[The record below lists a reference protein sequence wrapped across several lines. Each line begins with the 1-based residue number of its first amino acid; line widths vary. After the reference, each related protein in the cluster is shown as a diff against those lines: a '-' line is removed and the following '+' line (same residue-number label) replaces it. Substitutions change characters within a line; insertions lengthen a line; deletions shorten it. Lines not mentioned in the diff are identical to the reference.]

1 MIKINLRV
9 LMAIHNINITDIH
22 EATGLSR
29 TTISNLKHGY
39 ATGISFYTLSKL
51 CNFFNCDVGE
61 LLTASNK

>member
-1 MIKINLRV
+1 MINNNLRI
-9 LMAIHNINITDIH
+9 LTAINNVNIKDIH
-22 EATGLSR
+22 EATGISR

-51 CNFFNCDVGE
+51 CDFFNCDVGE

>member
-9 LMAIHNINITDIH
+9 LMAIHKVNMKDIH
-22 EATGLSR
+22 EATGISR
-29 TTISNLKHGY
+29 TTISNLYNENSK
-39 ATGISFYTLSKL
+39 GIQFDTLDKL

>member
-1 MIKINLRV
+1 MMKINLRV
-9 LMAIHNINITDIH
+9 LMAIHNINIKDIH
-22 EATGLSR
+22 EATGISR

-51 CNFFNCDVGE
+51 CDFFNCDVGG